1 MRTIEQQRLLAIRE
15 QMRFAMNLTMTTLGE
30 EKVMLDKIK
39 HSLVILD
46 DYNLFTSNNFDDLLN
61 NWDHQNRISIDH
73 WSHFPCRS
81 DKSQHDTSLSL
92 LDEIKEVINE
102 YYNHRQ
108 IISNNKNTTF
118 TRISDQLETIDY
130 PNDEFLKRMDSITS
144 NITHSHI

>member
-1 MRTIEQQRLLAIRE
+1 
-15 QMRFAMNLTMTTLGE
+15 
-30 EKVMLDKIK
+30 MLDKIK
-39 HSLVILD
+39 HSLDILD

-61 NWDHQNRISIDH
+61 SWDHQNRISIDH

-81 DKSQHDTSLSL
+81 DKSQHDTSLIL

-118 TRISDQLETIDY
+118 TRISDQLETIDN